1 MKSLFLL
8 MMALPLAL
16 GSCAPSRN
24 APVSAVQ
31 DGSSF
36 DTAIIINEMSES
48 AGIRAEY
55 RWIKEHY
62 SGYKVKRQSQP
73 NYRKRPY
80 DVIQIQFS
88 DDRVVS
94 VYFDISH
101 FYGKL

>member
-1 MKSLFLL
+1 MKNIFLL
-8 MMALPLAL
+8 TMVLLLAL
-16 GSCAPSRN
+16 GSCRPSRN
-24 APVSAVQ
+24 APVSTVQ
-31 DGSSF
+31 NGSSF
-36 DTAIIINEMSES
+36 ETAIVINETSES

-88 DDRVVS
+88 DDRAVS

>member
-1 MKSLFLL
+1 MKNLFLL
-8 MMALPLAL
+8 IMILAL
-16 GSCAPSRN
+16 GACAPSRN
-24 APVSAVQ
+24 APVSVVQ

-36 DTAIIINEMSES
+36 ETAIVINETSES

-73 NYRKRPY
+73 NFRKRPY

-94 VYFDISH
+94 LYFDISH
-101 FYGKL
+101 YYGKL

>member
-1 MKSLFLL
+1 
-8 MMALPLAL
+8 MMVLALAL
-16 GSCAPSRN
+16 GSCAPSWR
-24 APVSAVQ
+24 APVSTVQ

-36 DTAIIINEMSES
+36 ETAIIVNETSES

-73 NYRKRPY
+73 NYRKTPY

-88 DDRVVS
+88 DDRVLS

>member
-1 MKSLFLL
+1 MKNLFLL
-8 MMALPLAL
+8 IMVLAL

-24 APVSAVQ
+24 APVSVVQ
-31 DGSSF
+31 DRSSF
-36 DTAIIINEMSES
+36 ETAIVINETSES

-73 NYRKRPY
+73 NFRKRPY

-94 VYFDISH
+94 LYFDISH
-101 FYGKL
+101 YYGKL